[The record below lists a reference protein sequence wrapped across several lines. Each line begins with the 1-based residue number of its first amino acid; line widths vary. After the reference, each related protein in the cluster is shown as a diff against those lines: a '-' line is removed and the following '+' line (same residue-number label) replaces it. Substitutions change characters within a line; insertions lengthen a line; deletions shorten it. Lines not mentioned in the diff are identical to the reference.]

1 MPQQPFQITGLTID
15 EIKYQANELL
25 RILFEDRIGGYDKSD
40 LKENTILSLDSS
52 KNVVSSGIHGEELV
66 YYSGKR

>member
-25 RILFEDRIGGYDKSD
+25 RILFEDRIGGYDKDSLTGNSFIATD
-40 LKENTILSLDSS
+40 LN
-52 KNVVSSGIHGEELV
+52 KNIVSVVGQTEDLV
-66 YYSGKR
+66 YYAGKR